1 MEYKAMR
8 VLIVDDEEHIRESL
22 GKYLALEKIEARGFE
37 SAENAREGLEQEVF
51 DAAVLDLRL
60 PGMSGQDLLLWM
72 RQQGLTTPVIMIS
85 AHGQIAD
92 AVQALKTGAQDYL
105 VKPFDPAEL
114 VIRLRS
120 LVENR
125 RRENRIETEERRRG
139 REGGLIGES
148 EAMRELG
155 ERIRKIAA
163 SDVTVLITGES
174 GSGKEAVA
182 REIHRQGEY
191 RDEPFAAVN
200 IGGIHEGLMESEL
213 FGHEK
218 GAFTGAAGRRLGLFE
233 IAGRG
238 TIFLDEIG
246 EMPQPLQVKLLR
258 VLQERKIRRLGG
270 TGDIP
275 VNARIISATN
285 RDLEAMVRN
294 GGFREDLYY
303 RLNVFRLI
311 VPPLRDRRED
321 IPPLAGH
328 LLRTLSSRMGLAPRK
343 LSAGALEKL
352 SRYPFPGNVRE
363 LENILERALIYGEG
377 IVIEAGDIELHKT
390 PGAGESGLPGGAP
403 EDAGGLSPAE
413 MAGAA
418 GEGSV
423 PGVLPRGG
431 APRPLESWEKEA
443 ILEALERC
451 GGNRTKAAKKLGI
464 TRKTLFNK
472 IKAYGIVPFDRL

>member
-1 MEYKAMR
+1 MR
-8 VLIVDDEEHIRESL
+8 VLIVDDEAHIRESL
-22 GKYLALEKIEARGFE
+22 GKYLALEKIEARGFA
-37 SAENAREGLEQEVF
+37 SAEDARGALEEEVF

-60 PGMSGQDLLLWM
+60 PGMSGQELLLWM
-72 RQQGLTTPVIMIS
+72 RQRGLTAPVIMIS
-85 AHGQIAD
+85 AHGQIDD
-92 AVQALKTGAQDYL
+92 AVKALKTGAQDYL

-114 VIRLRS
+114 VIRLRA

-125 RRENRIETEERRRG
+125 RRENRIETEERRQG
-139 REGGLIGES
+139 KEGGLIGES
-148 EAMRELG
+148 RPMRELG
-155 ERIRKIAA
+155 GRIRRIAA

-182 REIHRQGEY
+182 REIHRLGEH

-246 EMPQPLQVKLLR
+246 EMPQALQVKLLR

-285 RDLEAMVRN
+285 RDLELTIKN

-311 VPPLRDRRED
+311 VPPLRERRED
-321 IPPLAGH
+321 IPPLAEH
-328 LLRTLSSRMGLAPRK
+328 LLRVLGFRMGLAPRK
-343 LSAGALEKL
+343 LSAEALEKL

-377 IVIEAGDIELHKT
+377 NVIAAADIELHRV
-390 PGAGESGLPGGAP
+390 
-403 EDAGGLSPAE
+403 
-413 MAGAA
+413 
-418 GEGSV
+418 EGSV
-423 PGVLPRGG
+423 PDPSGELGSVPSVSDGFASEGG
-431 APRPLESWEKEA
+431 RAVPGAARPLESWEKEA
-443 ILEALERC
+443 VLDALERC
-451 GGNRTKAAKKLGI
+451 NGNRTQAARELGI

-472 IKAYGIVPFDRL
+472 IKVYGISR